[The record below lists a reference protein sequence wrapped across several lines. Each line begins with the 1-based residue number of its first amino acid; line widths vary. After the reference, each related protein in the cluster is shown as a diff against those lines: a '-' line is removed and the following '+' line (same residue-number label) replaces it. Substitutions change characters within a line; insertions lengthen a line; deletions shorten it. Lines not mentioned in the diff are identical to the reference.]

1 MPCLSP
7 SDHNGRGVALAIV
20 GGGGEWWD
28 GQGGY
33 RRGPSWIR
41 ARQDTS
47 PSNSP
52 YYQPSWKNAA
62 HHRHRH
68 HHCQYHALV
77 YPDCHMGANQDPWE
91 TTKTHGSQSMP
102 LGSYQPRLLG
112 ANQPRPL
119 RANQDPWET
128 IKTHGSQS
136 RTLGANQPILL
147 GNNQLCWTKT
157 HGSQPRSLRANQ
169 HPWEPIK
176 FDWWSQRKGLA
187 WLRKWHD
194 KKVSEIIVM

>member
-1 MPCLSP
+1 MAK
-7 SDHNGRGVALAIV
+7 VAI
-20 GGGGEWWD
+20 GGGPHGSEH
-28 GQGGY
+28 
-33 RRGPSWIR
+33 
-41 ARQDTS
+41 ARTLPHLTHPIINHLERMLPTS
-47 PSNSP
+47 
-52 YYQPSWKNAA
+52 
-62 HHRHRH
+62 HRH

-119 RANQDPWET
+119 RANHHPWET

>member
-1 MPCLSP
+1 MPCLSS
-7 SDHNGRGVALAIV
+7 SDHNGRGVAVAIV
-20 GGGGEWWD
+20 GGGGEWR
-28 GQGGY
+28 GGLGGY
-33 RRGPSWIR
+33 RRAASHGSEH
-41 ARQDTS
+41 ARTLPHLTHPIINHLERMLPTS
-47 PSNSP
+47 
-52 YYQPSWKNAA
+52 
-62 HHRHRH
+62 HRH

-147 GNNQLCWTKT
+147 GNNQLC
-157 HGSQPRSLRANQ
+157 
-169 HPWEPIK
+169 
-176 FDWWSQRKGLA
+176 
-187 WLRKWHD
+187 
-194 KKVSEIIVM
+194 